1 MTIHRNPS
9 ENSSACEVQSIIYS
23 ALMDAREE
31 FSIHSVRQDGETGE
45 TVLVVGGLRFRV
57 ELHEIL

>member
-1 MTIHRNPS
+1 M
-9 ENSSACEVQSIIYS
+9 QSIIYS

>member
-9 ENSSACEVQSIIYS
+9 ENSAACEVQSIIYS

-31 FSIHSVRQDGETGE
+31 FSIQTVRQDGETGE